1 MSMSIEEFVELL
13 RRDDEARHQAMIA
26 GGTPAVDRQR
36 SLTTGAIGSDG
47 CSSPKARLLASPK
60 NSHQ

>member
-1 MSMSIEEFVELL
+1 VELL